1 MTEEELQARL
11 EETTPERDRYE
22 LFVEE
27 SQDQDVRVR
36 FSPRPGEG
44 WSTAALLTVVETS
57 LRAAAGVEASVTH
70 LNVTRLRAAQP
81 ADIIALSRV
90 IRRDGDVVHAE
101 SLAVQP
107 CRRRGDAAC
116 DGESGSAR
124 LIVTVRPLPSR
135 RRPRRRRCRA

>member
-11 EETTPERDRYE
+11 EKTTPERDRYE

-27 SQDQDVRVR
+27 SEDQDVRVR
-36 FSPRPGEG
+36 FSPQAGEG
-44 WSTAALLTVVETS
+44 WSTAALLTVMEIS

-70 LNVTRLRAAQP
+70 LNVTRLRPAQP

-101 SLAVQP
+101 TWLFSHAVVEAMLHATATLAG
-107 CRRRGDAAC
+107 RG
-116 DGESGSAR
+116 
-124 LIVTVRPLPSR
+124 
-135 RRPRRRRCRA
+135 

>member
-1 MTEEELQARL
+1 MTEEELQVQL

-22 LFVEE
+22 MFVEE

-36 FSPRPGEG
+36 FSPRTGEG

-70 LNVTRLRAAQP
+70 LNVTRLRPAHP

-90 IRRDGDVVHAE
+90 IRRDGAVVHGEVWLFSHAVVE
-101 SLAVQP
+101 AMLHATASLVT
-107 CRRRGDAAC
+107 RG
-116 DGESGSAR
+116 
-124 LIVTVRPLPSR
+124 
-135 RRPRRRRCRA
+135 

>member
-1 MTEEELQARL
+1 MIEEELQARL
-11 EETTPERDRYE
+11 EETTPERDRYD

-36 FSPRPGEG
+36 FSPSPGEG

-70 LNVTRLRAAQP
+70 LNVTRLRPAQP

-101 SLAVQP
+101 TWLFSHAVVEAMLHATATLAG
-107 CRRRGDAAC
+107 RG
-116 DGESGSAR
+116 
-124 LIVTVRPLPSR
+124 
-135 RRPRRRRCRA
+135 

>member
-36 FSPRPGEG
+36 FSPQAGAD

-57 LRAAAGVEASVTH
+57 LRAAAGVDASVTH

-90 IRRDGDVVHAE
+90 IRRDGETIHAE
-101 SLAVQP
+101 AWLFSHAVVEATLHATASLAT
-107 CRRRGDAAC
+107 RG
-116 DGESGSAR
+116 
-124 LIVTVRPLPSR
+124 
-135 RRPRRRRCRA
+135 